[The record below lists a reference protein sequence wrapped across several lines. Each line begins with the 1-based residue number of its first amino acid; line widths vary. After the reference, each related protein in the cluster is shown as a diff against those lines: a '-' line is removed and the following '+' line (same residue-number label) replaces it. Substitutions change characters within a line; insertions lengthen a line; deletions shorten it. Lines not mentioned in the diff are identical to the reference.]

1 VSTSTTAR
9 AQQLAFEAAESR
21 VLENLRSSTVER
33 PSHTRRLVVLAV
45 AAALFAVTFAAR
57 MAINDPDALIANF
70 YVVPIALLAIEF
82 GTRAGVLAAAVALG
96 LVVAWSVL
104 QTIHLGVLG
113 YTARVAALLVTGAVV
128 GHFSDRLRE
137 DISER
142 RRAQRHM
149 SLYADQLTRANQQL
163 AQSVERL
170 EAFAEIAR
178 AVGGETDLER
188 VLSLILDHGREVV
201 AARRLLVCLPEGEEL
216 VAVTYDGRSD
226 RQSLETHQRAENPHG
241 PADLQLR
248 MPLHDSLAGEVL
260 LSGEPLRVTREDR
273 ADQLDQLLTGAG
285 TALLVPLIFRGET
298 LGVLAGIDRDDNRAF
313 GDEDE
318 QLLLS
323 VAASA
328 ATAVATARSV
338 AAERLRLSID
348 AAEQA
353 RARWARELH
362 DQTLQGLTGARM
374 VLAAGLARDDPDA
387 LRRAAETADVHIGVE
402 ARSLR
407 DLITELRP
415 AALDDLGLGPAIES
429 LAKRQAAAAGFAL
442 DMNIEFGV
450 RERPREIEDAIYRIV
465 QEALSN
471 VARHAGAEQATLSVR
486 QLPRHVEVTVQDD
499 GCGFVP
505 DGPGEGFGLIG
516 MRERADLL
524 GGELSLSSTEGGPT
538 RVTAV
543 LPLPG

>member
-1 VSTSTTAR
+1 VSATAR
-9 AQQLAFEAAESR
+9 ARQLAFEAAESR
-21 VLENLRSSTVER
+21 VLDGLRGNASER
-33 PSHTRRLVVLAV
+33 PSQVRRLAVLAV
-45 AAALFAVTFAAR
+45 AAALFALTFAAR
-57 MAINDPDALIANF
+57 LAIRDPDALIANF

-82 GTRAGVLAAAVALG
+82 GTRAGVLAAALALA
-96 LVVAWSVL
+96 LVFAWSVL
-104 QTIHLGVLG
+104 QTVHLGVLG

-128 GHFSDRLRE
+128 GRFSDRLRD
-137 DISER
+137 DIAER
-142 RRAQRHM
+142 RRAQRHL
-149 SLYADQLTRANQQL
+149 SLYADQLERANQRL

-188 VLSLILDHGREVV
+188 VLRLILAHGRGVV
-201 AARRLLVCLPEGEEL
+201 NARSLLVCLPEGEEL
-216 VAVTYDGRSD
+216 VAVTRDGRSAD
-226 RQSLETHQRAENPHG
+226 PQGDEAPRSGGAPRSLE
-241 PADLQLR
+241 DLRPR
-248 MPLHDSLAGEVL
+248 MPLRDSLAGQVL
-260 LSGEPLRVTREDR
+260 SSGRPLCVTREDGPR
-273 ADQLDQLLTGAG
+273 RLDQLMPGAG
-285 TALLVPLIFRGET
+285 EALLVPLIFRGET
-298 LGVLAGIDRDDNRAF
+298 LGVLAGIDREDGRAF
-313 GDEDE
+313 GEEDE

-374 VLAAGLARDDPDA
+374 VLAAGIARDDPDA

-402 ARSLR
+402 MRSLR

-429 LAKRQAAAAGFAL
+429 LAERQAAAAGFAL
-442 DMNIEFGV
+442 DMSIEFGV

-471 VARHAGAEQATLSVR
+471 VAKHAGAERATLLVR
-486 QLPRHVEVTVQDD
+486 QLPRRVEVTVQDD
-499 GCGFVP
+499 GCGFLP
-505 DGPGEGFGLIG
+505 GGPSEGFGLIG

-524 GGELSLSSTEGGPT
+524 GGELSLSSAEGGPT
-538 RVTAV
+538 RVRAV
-543 LPLPG
+543 LPLPV

>member
-1 VSTSTTAR
+1 MSATGSHPPIGTTGTAAR

-21 VLENLRSSTVER
+21 VLESLKISTAET

-45 AAALFAVTFAAR
+45 AAALFALTFAAR
-57 MAINDPDALIANF
+57 LAIDDPDALIANF
-70 YVVPIALLAIEF
+70 YVVPITLLAIEF
-82 GTRAGVLAAAVALG
+82 GTRGGVLAAAVALG
-96 LVVAWSVL
+96 LVFAWSVL
-104 QTIHLGVLG
+104 QTVHLGVLG
-113 YTARVAALLVTGAVV
+113 YTARGAALLVSGAVV
-128 GHFSDRLRE
+128 GRFADRLRE
-137 DISER
+137 DVAER

-170 EAFAEIAR
+170 
-178 AVGGETDLER
+178 
-188 VLSLILDHGREVV
+188 
-201 AARRLLVCLPEGEEL
+201 
-216 VAVTYDGRSD
+216 
-226 RQSLETHQRAENPHG
+226 
-241 PADLQLR
+241 
-248 MPLHDSLAGEVL
+248 
-260 LSGEPLRVTREDR
+260 
-273 ADQLDQLLTGAG
+273 
-285 TALLVPLIFRGET
+285 
-298 LGVLAGIDRDDNRAF
+298 
-313 GDEDE
+313 
-318 QLLLS
+318 
-323 VAASA
+323 
-328 ATAVATARSV
+328 V

-362 DQTLQGLTGARM
+362 DQTLQGLAGARM

-387 LRRAAETADVHIGVE
+387 LRRAAETADLHIGVE

-442 DMNIEFGV
+442 DMNIEFGLH
-450 RERPREIEDAIYRIV
+450 ERPREIEDAIYRIV

-471 VARHAGAEQATLSVR
+471 VVRHAGAEQATLTVR
-486 QLPRHVEVTVQDD
+486 QLPQHVEVTVQDD

-505 DGPGEGFGLIG
+505 DGPSEGFGLIG

-524 GGELSLSSTEGGPT
+524 GGELSLSSQQGGPT
-538 RVTAV
+538 CVTAV

>member
-1 VSTSTTAR
+1 MSATGSHPPIGTTGTAAR

-21 VLENLRSSTVER
+21 VLESLRSSTAET

-45 AAALFAVTFAAR
+45 AAALFALTFAAR
-57 MAINDPDALIANF
+57 LAIDDPDALIANF
-70 YVVPIALLAIEF
+70 YVVPITLLAIEF
-82 GTRAGVLAAAVALG
+82 GTRGGVLAAAVALG
-96 LVVAWSVL
+96 LVFAWSVL
-104 QTIHLGVLG
+104 QTVHLGVLG
-113 YTARVAALLVTGAVV
+113 YTARGAALLVSGAVV
-128 GHFSDRLRE
+128 GRFSDRLRE
-137 DISER
+137 DVAER

-170 EAFAEIAR
+170 
-178 AVGGETDLER
+178 
-188 VLSLILDHGREVV
+188 
-201 AARRLLVCLPEGEEL
+201 
-216 VAVTYDGRSD
+216 
-226 RQSLETHQRAENPHG
+226 
-241 PADLQLR
+241 
-248 MPLHDSLAGEVL
+248 
-260 LSGEPLRVTREDR
+260 
-273 ADQLDQLLTGAG
+273 
-285 TALLVPLIFRGET
+285 
-298 LGVLAGIDRDDNRAF
+298 
-313 GDEDE
+313 
-318 QLLLS
+318 
-323 VAASA
+323 
-328 ATAVATARSV
+328 V

-387 LRRAAETADVHIGVE
+387 LRRAAETADSHIGAE

-442 DMNIEFGV
+442 DMNIEFGLH
-450 RERPREIEDAIYRIV
+450 ERPREIENAIYRIV

-471 VARHAGAEQATLSVR
+471 VVRHASAEQVTLSVR
-486 QLPRHVEVTVQDD
+486 QLHRHVEVTVQDD

-505 DGPGEGFGLIG
+505 DGPSEGFGLIG

-524 GGELSLSSTEGGPT
+524 GGELSLSSQQGRPT
-538 RVTAV
+538 CVTAV
-543 LPLPG
+543 LPLPA

>member
-1 VSTSTTAR
+1 VSATAR
-9 AQQLAFEAAESR
+9 ARQLAFEAAESR
-21 VLENLRSSTVER
+21 VLESLRVDAEER
-33 PSHTRRLVVLAV
+33 PSHARRLAVLAV

-57 MAINDPDALIANF
+57 LAIRDPDALIANF
-70 YVVPIALLAIEF
+70 YIVPIALLAIEF
-82 GTRAGVLAAAVALG
+82 GTRAGVLAAALALG
-96 LVVAWSVL
+96 LVFAWSVL
-104 QTIHLGVLG
+104 QTVHLGVLG

-128 GHFSDRLRE
+128 GRFSDRLRD
-137 DISER
+137 DIAER
-142 RRAQRHM
+142 RRAQRHL
-149 SLYADQLTRANQQL
+149 SLYADQLERANQRL

-178 AVGGETDLER
+178 AVGGETDFER
-188 VLSLILDHGREVV
+188 VLTLILAHGRGVV
-201 AARRLLVCLPEGEEL
+201 NARSLLVYLPEGREL
-216 VAVTYDGRSD
+216 
-226 RQSLETHQRAENPHG
+226 
-241 PADLQLR
+241 
-248 MPLHDSLAGEVL
+248 DSLVEEVL
-260 LSGEPLRVTREDR
+260 LSGQPLRVTREDR
-273 ADQLDQLLTGAG
+273 VEELDQLLPGAG
-285 TALLVPLIFRGET
+285 EALLVPLIFRGET
-298 LGVLAGIDRDDNRAF
+298 LGVLAGIDRDDGRAF
-313 GDEDE
+313 GEEDE

-402 ARSLR
+402 MRSLR

-429 LAKRQAAAAGFAL
+429 LAERQAAAAGFAL
-442 DMNIEFGV
+442 DMSIEFGV

-471 VARHAGAEQATLSVR
+471 VAKHAGAERATLLVR
-486 QLPRHVEVTVQDD
+486 QLPRRVEVTVQDD
-499 GCGFVP
+499 GCGFLP
-505 DGPGEGFGLIG
+505 GGPSEGFGLIG

-524 GGELSLSSTEGGPT
+524 GGELSLSSAEGGPT
-538 RVTAV
+538 RVRAV
-543 LPLPG
+543 LPLPV

>member
-1 VSTSTTAR
+1 MSATATTAR
-9 AQQLAFEAAESR
+9 ERQLAFEAAESR
-21 VLENLRSSTVER
+21 VLESLRSSAVER
-33 PSHTRRLVVLAV
+33 PSDARRLAVLLV
-45 AAALFAVTFAAR
+45 AAALFAVTFVAR
-57 MAINDPDALIANF
+57 LAIKDPETLIANF

-82 GTRAGVLAAAVALG
+82 GTRAGVLAATVALG
-96 LVVAWSVL
+96 LVFAWSVL
-104 QTIHLGVLG
+104 QTVHLGVLG

-128 GHFSDRLRE
+128 GRFSDRLRA
-137 DISER
+137 DIAER
-142 RRAQRHM
+142 RRERGHL
-149 SLYADQLTRANQQL
+149 SLYADQLARANQQL

-178 AVGGETDLER
+178 AVGGETDLKR
-188 VLSLILDHGREVV
+188 VLSLILNHGREVV
-201 AARRLLVCLPEGEEL
+201 AARSLLVCLPEGDEL
-216 VAVTYDGRSD
+216 VAVTYDGRSAHK
-226 RQSLETHQRAENPHG
+226 QSLERPQG
-241 PADLQLR
+241 PEDTQLR
-248 MPLHDSLAGEVL
+248 MPLRNSLAGEVL
-260 LSGEPLRVTREDR
+260 LSGRPLRVTREDR
-273 ADQLDQLLTGAG
+273 PRQLDQLMPGAG
-285 TALLVPLIFRGET
+285 MALLVPLIFRGET
-298 LGVLAGIDRDDNRAF
+298 LGVLAGIDRDDAGAF

-374 VLAAGLARDDPDA
+374 VLAAGLARDDHEA
-387 LRRAAETADVHIGVE
+387 LRHAAETADLHIGVE

-442 DMNIEFGV
+442 DVSLEFGGC
-450 RERPREIEDAIYRIV
+450 ERPREIEDAIYRIV

-471 VARHAGAEQATLSVR
+471 VAKHASAEQATLEVR
-486 QLPRHVEVTVQDD
+486 QQPRWVEVTVQDD

-505 DGPGEGFGLIG
+505 GGPSEGFGLIG

-524 GGELSLSSTEGGPT
+524 GGELSLSSAEGGPT

-543 LPLPG
+543 LPLPA

>member
-1 VSTSTTAR
+1 MSATGDHPLMGTTGTAAR

-21 VLENLRSSTVER
+21 VLESLRISTAER

-57 MAINDPDALIANF
+57 LAIKDPDALIANF

-82 GTRAGVLAAAVALG
+82 GTRAGVLAAAAALG
-96 LVVAWSVL
+96 LVFAWSVL
-104 QTIHLGVLG
+104 QAVHLGVLG

-128 GHFSDRLRE
+128 GHFADRLRE
-137 DISER
+137 DIAER
-142 RRAQRHM
+142 RRAQHHM

-170 EAFAEIAR
+170 
-178 AVGGETDLER
+178 
-188 VLSLILDHGREVV
+188 
-201 AARRLLVCLPEGEEL
+201 
-216 VAVTYDGRSD
+216 
-226 RQSLETHQRAENPHG
+226 
-241 PADLQLR
+241 
-248 MPLHDSLAGEVL
+248 
-260 LSGEPLRVTREDR
+260 
-273 ADQLDQLLTGAG
+273 
-285 TALLVPLIFRGET
+285 
-298 LGVLAGIDRDDNRAF
+298 
-313 GDEDE
+313 
-318 QLLLS
+318 
-323 VAASA
+323 
-328 ATAVATARSV
+328 V

-362 DQTLQGLTGARM
+362 DQTLQGLAGARM

-387 LRRAAETADVHIGVE
+387 LRRAAETADSHIGAE

-442 DMNIEFGV
+442 DMNIEFGLH
-450 RERPREIEDAIYRIV
+450 ERPREIEDAIYRIV

-471 VARHAGAEQATLSVR
+471 VVRHAGAEQVTLGVR
-486 QLPRHVEVTVQDD
+486 QLHRHVEVTVQDD

-505 DGPGEGFGLIG
+505 DGPSEGFGLIG

-524 GGELSLSSTEGGPT
+524 GGELSLSSQEGGPT
-538 RVTAV
+538 CVTAV
-543 LPLPG
+543 LPLPA

>member
-1 VSTSTTAR
+1 MSTTAR
-9 AQQLAFEAAESR
+9 AQQLAFEAAERR
-21 VLENLRSSTVER
+21 VLENLNSSAGQR
-33 PSHTRRLVVLAV
+33 PSHARRLVVLAV
-45 AAALFAVTFAAR
+45 AAVLFAVTFAAR
-57 MAINDPDALIANF
+57 LAIKDPGVLIANF

-82 GTRAGVLAAAVALG
+82 GTRAGVLAAALALG
-96 LVVAWSVL
+96 LVFAWSAL
-104 QTIHLGVLG
+104 QTVHLGVLG
-113 YTARVAALLVTGAVV
+113 YTARGAALLVSGAVV
-128 GHFSDRLRE
+128 GRFSDRLRD
-137 DISER
+137 DIAGR
-142 RRAQRHM
+142 RRAQRHL
-149 SLYADQLTRANQQL
+149 SLYADQLERANQQL

-188 VLSLILDHGREVV
+188 VLSLILAHGREVV

-216 VAVTYDGRSD
+216 VAVTCDARSG
-226 RQSLETHQRAENPHG
+226 EQRHSEE
-241 PADLQLR
+241 QLR
-248 MPLHDSLAGEVL
+248 MPLRGSLAGEVL
-260 LSGEPLRVTREDR
+260 LSGRPLRAGSEDR
-273 ADQLDQLLTGAG
+273 PRRLDQLMPSASN
-285 TALLVPLIFRGET
+285 ALLVPLIFRGET
-298 LGVLAGIDRDDNRAF
+298 LGVLVGIDRADGRAF
-313 GDEDE
+313 GEEDE
-318 QLLLS
+318 QLLMA

-374 VLAAGLARDDPDA
+374 VLAAGLARDDPRA

-402 ARSLR
+402 MRSLR

-442 DMNIEFGV
+442 DMSIEFGV

-471 VARHAGAEQATLSVR
+471 VARHAKAEQATLRVR
-486 QLPRHVEVTVQDD
+486 QLHRSVEVTVQDD

-505 DGPGEGFGLIG
+505 GGPSEGFGLIG

-524 GGELSLSSTEGGPT
+524 GGELSLSSAAGGPT
-538 RVTAV
+538 RVTAL
-543 LPLPG
+543 LPLPA

>member
-1 VSTSTTAR
+1 
-9 AQQLAFEAAESR
+9 
-21 VLENLRSSTVER
+21 
-33 PSHTRRLVVLAV
+33 
-45 AAALFAVTFAAR
+45 
-57 MAINDPDALIANF
+57 
-70 YVVPIALLAIEF
+70 VVPIALLAIEF
-82 GTRAGVLAAAVALG
+82 GTRGGLIAAAVALG
-96 LVVAWSVL
+96 LVFAWSVL
-104 QTIHLGVLG
+104 QAVHLGVLG
-113 YTARVAALLVTGAVV
+113 YTARGAALLVSGAVV
-128 GHFSDRLRE
+128 GRFADRLRE
-137 DISER
+137 DVAER
-142 RRAQRHM
+142 RRTQRHM

-201 AARRLLVCLPEGEEL
+201 AARSLLVCLPEGEARGSL
-216 VAVTYDGRSD
+216 VA
-226 RQSLETHQRAENPHG
+226 
-241 PADLQLR
+241 
-248 MPLHDSLAGEVL
+248 EVL
-260 LSGEPLRVTREDR
+260 LSGRPLRVTREDR
-273 ADQLDQLLTGAG
+273 AHQLDQLLPGAG
-285 TALLVPLIFRGET
+285 TALLVPLIFRGDV
-298 LGVLAGIDRDDNRAF
+298 LGVLAGIDRDDGCAF
-313 GDEDE
+313 GEEDE

-362 DQTLQGLTGARM
+362 DQTLQGLAGARM

-387 LRRAAETADVHIGVE
+387 LRRAAETADLHIGVE

-442 DMNIEFGV
+442 DMNIEFGLH
-450 RERPREIEDAIYRIV
+450 ERPREIEDAIYRIV

-471 VARHAGAEQATLSVR
+471 VVRHAGAEQATLSVR

-505 DGPGEGFGLIG
+505 DGPSEGFGLIG

-524 GGELSLSSTEGGPT
+524 GGELSLSSREGGPT
-538 RVTAV
+538 CVTAV